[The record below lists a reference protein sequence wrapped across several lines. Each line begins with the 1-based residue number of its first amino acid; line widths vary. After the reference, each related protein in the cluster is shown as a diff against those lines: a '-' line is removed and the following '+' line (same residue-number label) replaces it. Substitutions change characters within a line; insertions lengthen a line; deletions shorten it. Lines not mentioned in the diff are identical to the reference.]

1 MISPPSKGPP
11 NHGDRPLLQCALDH
25 LGLLPVLLP
34 PPLRLAPHVHH
45 DAADGA
51 DVPCSHLPGPGLFV
65 PLAASLRDP
74 PPRAPRLQ
82 RHGAGPA
89 RPGLLRQRAHHD
101 VDDRPALQRA
111 PGGDVV
117 ARAALPRQLPRVAVA
132 RPRRLDLGRAR
143 RLGHGLWGRLPLAR
157 NGVVAVP
164 APPRPVGARTGARRD
179 RQLVRPPLRLPQ
191 LQDQRRLA
199 ELPALRLPHPG
210 RALPEQPPPPRQP
223 PQLRLAP
230 LRVRPD
236 LRGDAP
242 PRLGP
247 RHPSPPGRAR
257 EPRVAAR
264 LAAQARA
271 GGAPGP
277 PPPAPAPPRL
287 RGGTPR
293 PTRARVAEDAGA
305 PAAPPPAPSHTN
317 ALSAGR
323 SARP

>member
-1 MISPPSKGPP
+1 MILPERRPPK
-11 NHGDRPLLQCALDH
+11 HGDRDLLHRALDH
-25 LGLLPVLLP
+25 RGLLPVILP

-45 DAADGA
+45 DAAHRA
-51 DVPCSHLPGPGLFV
+51 DVPPPHLPGAGLLV
-65 PLAASLRDP
+65 PLAARLRDP

-89 RPGLLRQRAHHD
+89 RPGLLRQRAQHD
-101 VDDRPALQRA
+101 VDDRRALQRA
-111 PGGDVV
+111 PAGDVV
-117 ARAALPRQLPRVAVA
+117 PRAALPRQLSRLALA
-132 RPRRLDLGRAR
+132 RPRRLDLGGAR
-143 RLGHGLWGRLPLAR
+143 RLGHDLRARLPLAR
-157 NGVVAVP
+157 DGVVAVP
-164 APPRPVGARTGARRD
+164 APSRPLGARTGTRRD
-179 RQLVRPPLRLPQ
+179 RQLVRPPLRLSQ
-191 LQDQRRLA
+191 LPDQRRLA

-210 RALPEQPPPPRQP
+210 RALPEQPPPRREP